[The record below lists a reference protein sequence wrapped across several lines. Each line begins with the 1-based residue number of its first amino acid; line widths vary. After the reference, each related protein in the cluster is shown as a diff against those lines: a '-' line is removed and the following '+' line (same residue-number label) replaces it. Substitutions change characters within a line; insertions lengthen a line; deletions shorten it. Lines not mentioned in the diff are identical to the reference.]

1 MPKKVNEVGLM
12 MNRGPFEPNFE
23 DLPKQIPLF
32 PLSGALLLPGGRL
45 PLNIFEPRYLA
56 MVKDA
61 MATPERLIGMIQT
74 QSHSQNDELFSVGCA
89 GRIVDFSESDDGR
102 LLITLAGTARF
113 RYLQD
118 KLVQDGY
125 RLGQVDFSDFK
136 EDLIPDTDTIDRAK
150 LIDVLKSYFE
160 IKGFT
165 ADWAHID
172 DCEDERLIT
181 TLAMIC
187 PFAVSEKQALLETA
201 NLVARTELLIAILE
215 MSTHNNQDS
224 PKAQH

>member
-1 MPKKVNEVGLM
+1 

-56 MVKDA
+56 MIKDA

-74 QSHSQNDELFSVGCA
+74 QTHKDNSHKDELFSVGCA

-113 RYLQD
+113 RYVQD
-118 KLVQDGY
+118 KLVSAGY
-125 RLGQVDFSDFK
+125 RLGDVDFSDFK
-136 EDLIPDTDTIDRAK
+136 DDLVPDTNLIDRGK
-150 LIDVLKSYFE
+150 LLDVLKSYFE
-160 IKGFT
+160 IKGFS
-165 ADWAHID
+165 ADWSHID
-172 DCEDERLIT
+172 ECEDERLIT
-181 TLAMIC
+181 TLSMIC

-201 NLVARTELLIAILE
+201 DLSARSELLIAILE
-215 MSTHNNQDS
+215 MSTHNGEAS

>member
-1 MPKKVNEVGLM
+1 M

-23 DLPKQIPLF
+23 DLPQQIPLF

-74 QSHSQNDELFSVGCA
+74 QTHSQNDELFSIGCA

-102 LLITLAGTARF
+102 ILITLAGTARF

-118 KLVQDGY
+118 KLVSDGY
-125 RLGQVDFSDFK
+125 RLGDVDFSEFK
-136 EDLIPDTDTIDRAK
+136 DDLVPDTNRIDRHK

-160 IKGFT
+160 IKGFS
-165 ADWAHID
+165 ADWSHIEE
-172 DCEDERLIT
+172 CEDERLIT
-181 TLAMIC
+181 TLSMIC
-187 PFAVSEKQALLETA
+187 PFAVSEKQALLETV
-201 NLVARTELLIAILE
+201 NLSARSELLIAILE
-215 MSTHNNQDS
+215 MSTHNDQSTN
-224 PKAQH
+224 KAQH

>member
-1 MPKKVNEVGLM
+1 

-56 MVKDA
+56 MIKDA

-74 QSHSQNDELFSVGCA
+74 QTHKDNSQKNELFSVGCA

-113 RYLQD
+113 RYVQD
-118 KLVQDGY
+118 KLVSDGY
-125 RLGQVDFSDFK
+125 RLGDVDFSDFK
-136 EDLIPDTDTIDRAK
+136 DDLVPDTNLIDRGK
-150 LIDVLKSYFE
+150 LLDVLKSYFE
-160 IKGFT
+160 MKGFS
-165 ADWAHID
+165 ADWSHID
-172 DCEDERLIT
+172 ECEDERLIT
-181 TLAMIC
+181 TLSMIC

-201 NLVARTELLIAILE
+201 DLSARSELLIAILE
-215 MSTHNNQDS
+215 MSTHNGEAS

>member
-1 MPKKVNEVGLM
+1 M

-61 MATPERLIGMIQT
+61 MATSGRLIGMIQT
-74 QSHSQNDELFSVGCA
+74 QSHLQQADGQKDKLFSIGCA

-118 KLVQDGY
+118 RLVSDGY
-125 RLGQVDFSDFK
+125 RLGDVDFSEFK
-136 EDLIPDTDTIDRAK
+136 DDLVPDTNLIDRGK

-160 IKGFT
+160 IKGFS
-165 ADWAHID
+165 ADWSHID
-172 DCEDERLIT
+172 ECEDERLIT

-201 NLVARTELLIAILE
+201 DLSARSELLIAILE
-215 MSTHNNQDS
+215 MSTHNGEAS

>member
-1 MPKKVNEVGLM
+1 

-61 MATPERLIGMIQT
+61 MATSGRLIGMIQT
-74 QSHSQNDELFSVGCA
+74 QSHLQKADGQKAGGQKDELFSIGCA

-118 KLVQDGY
+118 RLVSDGY
-125 RLGQVDFSDFK
+125 RLGDVDFSEFK
-136 EDLIPDTDTIDRAK
+136 DDLVPDTNLIDRGK

-160 IKGFT
+160 IKGFS
-165 ADWAHID
+165 ADWSHID
-172 DCEDERLIT
+172 ECEDERLIT

-201 NLVARTELLIAILE
+201 DLSARSELLIAILE
-215 MSTHNNQDS
+215 MSTHNGEAS